1 LLRYILSK
9 WFIFATKST
18 GMNKTVLMLYHH
30 YVIDP
35 TLLSWE
41 EKIIM
46 SYVRS
51 WRNKGTCFGSDQ
63 FFHKLLGCDNYQI
76 DAILASLVLRDKLV
90 ITSDS
95 TGSRILSLG
104 KQDRHPINHND
115 YFNSTNNT
123 DIFDV

>member
-1 LLRYILSK
+1 
-9 WFIFATKST
+9 
-18 GMNKTVLMLYHH
+18 MEKTPIILYHH

-35 TLLSWE
+35 TLYSWE

-63 FFHKLLGCDNYQI
+63 FFCSLLGCDATKL
-76 DAILASLVLRDKLV
+76 DAMLAFLILRDKLV
-90 ITSDS
+90 ITTSE
-95 TGSRILSLG
+95 TGSRILALG
-104 KQDRHPINHND
+104 GADKHPFNHND
-115 YFNSTNNT
+115 YFKTTDNS